1 MDYSKLV
8 EVYEKLSK
16 TSKRLEKTAIV
27 AELLRETKTEEAD
40 KITLLINGRV
50 FPEWSEQKIGV
61 ASKIISKAIAVA
73 TGIAPEKVEQEWKK
87 TGDLGDVAEN
97 LIQKKKQAT
106 LFSNKLSVTKVF
118 TNLQKLATISG
129 EGSVDQKVQLL
140 AELLTSASPVEAK
153 YLMRTVLEELRV
165 GVGEGSLRDAIAWS
179 CFPQFV
185 QLFGEREETEVEKE
199 TEKKTEK
206 VKQKSKKKEIDES
219 SCKKIE
225 SIEEIDKYKHT
236 DKLLF
241 ISEEEARL
249 AYNKLIAAIDHGY
262 NMTNDF
268 SQVIAIAREKGYKGL
283 LAMDIQPFRPVQVML
298 YQKAKD
304 IKDAFAT
311 VGKPAAFEYKY
322 DGFRI
327 ECHIVG
333 EKIKLYTRNFE
344 EVTKQFPD
352 VVEAVKKHVKC
363 DNCIFDS
370 EVVGFDPKTTQ
381 YVAFQKISQ
390 RIKRKYEIEEAVKKL
405 PVEVNVFD
413 ILYCDGKSTID
424 KPFHERRAI
433 LSKII
438 HPKDRVIVLSRI
450 MITDKEEEANKFYNE
465 ALDKGNEGIM
475 VKNLE
480 AIYKPGSR
488 VGFGVKVKPV
498 MESLDVA
505 IVGADWGEGK
515 RSKWMTSFTV
525 AIRDEEN
532 KLVAIGKVGTGIK
545 ELEGEGVTFA
555 QLTEMLK
562 DDVLDEKGKE
572 VIVKPKVVIEVH
584 YEEIQKSTT
593 YSSGYALRFPRLIRL
608 REDKGI
614 KDCSTIE
621 QVEELYREQRGRN
634 G

>member
-1 MDYSKLV
+1 MDYSTLV
-8 EVYEKLSK
+8 EVYERITK

-73 TGIAPEKVEQEWKK
+73 TGISPEKVEQEWKK

-140 AELLTSASPVEAK
+140 AELLTSASPTEAK

-179 CFPQFV
+179 CFPQFI
-185 QLFGEREETEVEKE
+185 QLFGERGEKE
-199 TEKKTEK
+199 IERTEKEKTT
-206 VKQKSKKKEIDES
+206 KKKMNEIDES
-219 SCKKIE
+219 KCKKIE
-225 SIEEIDKYKHT
+225 SIEEIDKYKNT
-236 DKLLF
+236 EKLLF
-241 ISEEEARL
+241 VSEEEARS
-249 AYNKLIAAIDHGY
+249 AYNRLIAALDHGY

-268 SQVIAIAREKGYKGL
+268 GKVIAIAREKGYNGL
-283 LAMDIQPFRPVQVML
+283 LAMEIQPFRPVQVML

-333 EKIKLYTRNFE
+333 DKIKLYTRNFE
-344 EVTKQFPD
+344 DVTKQFPD
-352 VVEAVKKHVKC
+352 VVDAVKKHVKC
-363 DNCIFDS
+363 ENCIFDS
-370 EVVGFDPKTTQ
+370 EVVGFDSKTTQ
-381 YVAFQKISQ
+381 YVAFQRISQ
-390 RIKRKYEIEEAVKKL
+390 RIKRKYDIEEAVKKL

-413 ILYCDGKSTID
+413 ILYYNGKSTID

-433 LSKII
+433 LNKIM

-525 AIRDEEN
+525 AIRDEEK
-532 KLVAIGKVGTGIK
+532 KLVTIGKVGTGIK
-545 ELEGEGVTFA
+545 ELEGEGVTFQ

-562 DDVLDEKGKE
+562 EDILEEKGKE
-572 VIVKPKVVIEVH
+572 VTVKPKIVIEVH

-614 KDCSTIE
+614 KDCSTTE
-621 QVEELYREQRGRN
+621 QVEELYKEQRGRKE
-634 G
+634 